1 MIFIDELKAQFAQ
14 KNNTLIQLILINV
27 VVFVVVSLVNV
38 ILHIAG
44 LKEFAFITTYFLEMP
59 LAVQDFIFKPWTLIT
74 YFFLH
79 EEIFHILGNMLML
92 YYFGKLINE
101 YLGHK
106 RVVSIY
112 ILGGITAGIF
122 ALLIFNTI
130 PYFHSHPSFYG
141 NMLGASGA
149 VYAVVVAAAVLL
161 PDYSF
166 YLILIGPVKIKYF
179 AAFFIFLSILGTI
192 EHNPGGNLAHL
203 GGAAMGYVFV
213 KQLKAGNDL
222 GKWIN
227 QLLGFVANI
236 FKPKPKMKVTYRN
249 TENYSSSSSKVVYK
263 SDQEEIDAILD
274 KISKSGY
281 ESLSKEEKQ
290 KLFSASQK

>member
-1 MIFIDELKAQFAQ
+1 MIFIDELKAQFTQ

-27 VVFVVVSLVNV
+27 VVFVTVSLAKV
-38 ILHIAG
+38 ILHIVG
-44 LKEFAFITTYFLEMP
+44 LKEYSSISTYFLEMP
-59 LAVQDFIFKPWTLIT
+59 LSASEFIFKPWTLFT

-92 YYFGKLINE
+92 YYFGKLITE

-106 RVVSIY
+106 RLVSIY
-112 ILGGITAGIF
+112 ILGGITAGVF

-203 GGAAMGYVFV
+203 GGAAMGFVFV

-249 TENYSSSSSKVVYK
+249 TSATANQSKVVYR